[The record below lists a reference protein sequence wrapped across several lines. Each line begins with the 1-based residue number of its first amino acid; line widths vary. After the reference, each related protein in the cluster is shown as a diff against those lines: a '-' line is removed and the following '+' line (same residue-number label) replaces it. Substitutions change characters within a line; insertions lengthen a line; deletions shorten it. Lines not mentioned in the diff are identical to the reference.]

1 MEILNKLMVKRI
13 YIVFTVMILSLCIS
27 VQGKTQVITEQ
38 EVQSQLDSRGLE
50 EAEVR
55 AALIE
60 RGINIDNIE
69 NFTPAEIGELEAVI
83 LELEAEKSKENDLG
97 KPDKMDKSKSE
108 GEGVTID
115 DLKKVDALQDTII
128 EKVEEELNDEVQKD
142 LPKAKIYGQEIFR
155 NKTIKVYRASEE
167 IKAPDYYVLGVG
179 DEVGVSVWGRSQF
192 DAEFVINKDGFI
204 KILNNKVRVQLKGLT
219 LAQAREKL
227 KKVFRQYYSFQE
239 GQFEI
244 TLNYSRTIQVSV
256 YGDVLNPGPISI
268 PAINTAFSAL
278 VAVNGPNDI
287 GSVRK
292 IKLVKNTGDTKLI
305 DVYEYMND
313 PSITQNFYLEDGDII
328 VVPVATKVITIEGAV
343 QRPFKYELLKNED
356 LKALVEYSGG
366 LKEDAYS
373 RVIQVKRFDG
383 DRQKIIDVPYVD
395 LLKASRDFKLVNGD
409 VVTVKTIGLNVQ
421 NFVSIKGEVID
432 KGDFERTKGMRISD
446 LVKLAGLKKESKTDV
461 AFLIRSN
468 PDKTSSF
475 LKISIDNILN
485 AVRSDIDLVL
495 QDGDRITIWSK
506 ERFADQM
513 VVSVEGAVREPS
525 EYEFDAG
532 QQVRVKDLITLSGGL
547 RRDASPKAIIQRID
561 PLRSKRAY
569 YDRVDLS
576 KVMED
581 ENSKD
586 NMLLTP
592 YDKLIVY
599 SENVFLDEAI
609 IEVEGAVNTPGEFVY
624 GENMELKDA
633 LLLSGGFKFG
643 AALNKVEISRI
654 VFTENQPTKI
664 IIANLELDDD
674 FNIIETD
681 NPDFSLQPYDAILV
695 RYVPDFELQ
704 KFVVLKGEVKYPGSY
719 PIISENEKISSIIDR
734 AGGLTGEG
742 FSEGARLVRPKDD
755 VGNVVIKLQE
765 IMENSSSRFNFIV
778 QDGDVITVPKKK
790 EFVTIVGAT
799 RVSEVLSSEAVG
811 PNNEINVPYH
821 PGKNAKFYIDE
832 YAGGI
837 ADNGKKSSVFVE
849 YANGEIK
856 RTRSRLLYFKY
867 PPVKKGSTIKVGVK
881 PPQDL
886 REEQEKESIDWG
898 KILAD
903 SVAQATT
910 VLTLVLLVQSLD

>member
-1 MEILNKLMVKRI
+1 METLNKLMTNRI
-13 YIVFTVMILSLCIS
+13 YIIFVLMVFSLCMS
-27 VQGKTQVITEQ
+27 VSVRAQIITEQ
-38 EVQSQLDSRGLE
+38 EVQSELENRGLE
-50 EAEVR
+50 EANVR

-60 RGINIDNIE
+60 RGIDIDNIE
-69 NFTPAEIGELEAVI
+69 NFTPAEIAELEEVI
-83 LELEAEKSKENDLG
+83 LELEAEKAKEKMPKESDR
-97 KPDKMDKSKSE
+97 MDKPESE
-108 GEGVTID
+108 EEGVTID
-115 DLKKVDALQDTII
+115 DLKKVDAIQDTLV
-128 EKVEEELNDEVQKD
+128 EKVEEELKDKVEED

-204 KILNNKVRVQLKGLT
+204 KILNDKVRVQLKGLT

-227 KKVFRQYYSFQE
+227 KKVFKQYYSFQE

-256 YGDVLNPGPISI
+256 YGDVINPGPISI

-292 IKLVKNTGDTKLI
+292 IKLVKNTGETKLI

-313 PSITQNFYLEDGDII
+313 PSITQNYYLEDGDII
-328 VVPVATKVITIEGAV
+328 VVPVATKVISVEGAV
-343 QRPFKYELLKNED
+343 QRPFKYELLENED
-356 LKALVEYSGG
+356 LKALIEYTGG

-373 RVIQVKRFDG
+373 KVIQVKRFDG
-383 DRQKIIDVPYVD
+383 DRQKIIDVPYME
-395 LLKASRDFKLVNGD
+395 LLKGSSDFKLVNGD
-409 VVTVKTIGLNVQ
+409 VVTVKTIGLDVQ

-432 KGDFERTKGMRISD
+432 KGDFERTDGMRISD
-446 LVKLAGLKKESKTDV
+446 LVELAGLKKESKTDV

-475 LKISIDNILN
+475 LKINLDNILKSKK
-485 AVRSDIDLVL
+485 SDIDLVL
-495 QDGDRITIWSK
+495 QDGDRITIWAQ

-513 VVSVEGAVREPS
+513 VVSIEGAVREPD
-525 EYEFDAG
+525 EYEFDVG
-532 QQVRVKDLITLSGGL
+532 QKVRVKDLIILSGGL

-561 PLRSKRAY
+561 PLKNKRAY

-576 KVMED
+576 KVMAD
-581 ENSKD
+581 EKSED

-599 SENVFLDEAI
+599 SENIFLDEAV
-609 IEVEGAVNTPGEFVY
+609 IEVEGAVNNPGEFVY

-664 IIANLELDDD
+664 IIANLELDED

-681 NPDFSLQPYDAILV
+681 NPDFSLEPYDAVLV

-704 KFVVLKGEVKYPGSY
+704 KFVVLRGEVKYPGSY

-742 FSEGARLVRPKDD
+742 FSQGARLLRPKDD
-755 VGNVVIKLQE
+755 VGNVVIKLEE
-765 IMENSSSRFNFIV
+765 IIESSSSRFNFIV
-778 QDGDVITVPKKK
+778 QDGDVITIPKKK
-790 EFVTIVGAT
+790 EFVTIIGAT
-799 RVSEVLSSEAVG
+799 KVSEVLSSEAVG
-811 PNNEINVPYH
+811 PNNEINVPFH
-821 PGKNAKFYIDE
+821 PGKDAKFYIDE

-856 RTRSRLLYFKY
+856 RTRSRLLYYKY
-867 PPVKKGSTIKVGVK
+867 PSVRKGSIIKVGAK
-881 PPQDL
+881 PPEDL
-886 REEQEKESIDWG
+886 RQEEEKESIDWG

>member
-1 MEILNKLMVKRI
+1 METLNKLMTNRI
-13 YIVFTVMILSLCIS
+13 YIIFVLMVFSLCMS
-27 VQGKTQVITEQ
+27 VSVSAQIITEQ
-38 EVQSQLDSRGLE
+38 EVQSELENRGLE
-50 EAEVR
+50 EANVR

-60 RGINIDNIE
+60 RGIDIDNIE
-69 NFTPAEIGELEAVI
+69 NFTPAEIAELEEVI
-83 LELEAEKSKENDLG
+83 LELEAEKAKEKMPKESDR
-97 KPDKMDKSKSE
+97 MDKPESE
-108 GEGVTID
+108 EEGVTID
-115 DLKKVDALQDTII
+115 DLKKVDAIQDTLV
-128 EKVEEELNDEVQKD
+128 EKVEEELKDKVEED

-204 KILNNKVRVQLKGLT
+204 KILNDKVRVQLKGLT

-227 KKVFRQYYSFQE
+227 KKVFKQYYSFQE

-256 YGDVLNPGPISI
+256 YGDVINPGPISI

-292 IKLVKNTGDTKLI
+292 IKLVKNTGETKLI

-313 PSITQNFYLEDGDII
+313 PSITQNYYLEDGDII
-328 VVPVATKVITIEGAV
+328 VVPVATKVISVEGAV
-343 QRPFKYELLKNED
+343 QRPFKYELLENED
-356 LKALVEYSGG
+356 LKALIEYTGG

-373 RVIQVKRFDG
+373 KVIQVKRFDG
-383 DRQKIIDVPYVD
+383 DRQKIIDVPYME
-395 LLKASRDFKLVNGD
+395 LLKGSSDFKLVNGD
-409 VVTVKTIGLNVQ
+409 VVTVKTIGLDVQ

-432 KGDFERTKGMRISD
+432 KGDFERTDGMRISD
-446 LVKLAGLKKESKTDV
+446 LVELAGLKKESKTDV

-475 LKISIDNILN
+475 LKINLDNILKSKK
-485 AVRSDIDLVL
+485 SDIDLVL
-495 QDGDRITIWSK
+495 QDGDRITIWAQ

-513 VVSVEGAVREPS
+513 VVSIEGAVREPD
-525 EYEFDAG
+525 EYEFDVG
-532 QQVRVKDLITLSGGL
+532 QKVRVKDLIILSGGL

-561 PLRSKRAY
+561 PLKNKRAY

-576 KVMED
+576 KVMAD
-581 ENSKD
+581 EKSED

-599 SENVFLDEAI
+599 SENIFLDEAV
-609 IEVEGAVNTPGEFVY
+609 IEVEGAVNNPGEFVY

-664 IIANLELDDD
+664 IIANLELDED

-681 NPDFSLQPYDAILV
+681 NPDFSLEPYDAVLV

-704 KFVVLKGEVKYPGSY
+704 KFVVLRGEVKYPGSY

-742 FSEGARLVRPKDD
+742 FSQGARLLRPKDD
-755 VGNVVIKLQE
+755 VGNVVIKLEE
-765 IMENSSSRFNFIV
+765 IIESSSSRFNFIV
-778 QDGDVITVPKKK
+778 QDGDVITIPKKK
-790 EFVTIVGAT
+790 EFVTIIGAT
-799 RVSEVLSSEAVG
+799 KVSEVLSSEAVG
-811 PNNEINVPYH
+811 PNNEINVPFH
-821 PGKNAKFYIDE
+821 PGKDAKFYIDE

-856 RTRSRLLYFKY
+856 RTRSRLLYYKY
-867 PPVKKGSTIKVGVK
+867 PSVRKGSIIKVGAK
-881 PPQDL
+881 PPEDL
-886 REEQEKESIDWG
+886 RQEEEKESIDWG